1 MRMIGLDIMD
11 SYDSY
16 GPGFWYHLSAGY
28 GAGGKFADYI

>member
-1 MRMIGLDIMD
+1 MD